1 MIPGLDMR
9 ALSRL
14 ARLRLSGFVA
24 LSAATGYV
32 TAWGELSPALLWPS
46 FSCLM
51 LAAGAS
57 ALNQYQERDL
67 DGRMS
72 RTRDRPIPSGLIPET
87 NVLIF
92 ALILI
97 TCGLVLLTAT
107 SGTLP
112 LMLGCAA
119 VLFYNGIYTPL
130 KKRTAFAAVPGALIG
145 SLGPAIGWTAAGG
158 ALDSK
163 ALLAIM
169 LIFYLWQ
176 VPHFWLLNLR
186 HPGDYT
192 GAGYPC
198 PVAVLGR
205 KRLMRLVV
213 IWISAAA
220 VTSLMLPLFG
230 FFRNVG
236 LYVILCVA
244 VVTLGTLLTGMLRSQ
259 GPNEQ
264 KLRLGFASVNIYV
277 LVTMLLLLA
286 DRGLYT

>member
-1 MIPGLDMR
+1 MIPGIDMQ

-24 LSAATGYV
+24 LSTATGYV
-32 TAWGELSPALLWPS
+32 TAWGDLSPALLGPA
-46 FSCLM
+46 LAALL

-67 DGRMS
+67 DARMD
-72 RTRDRPIPSGLIPET
+72 RTRDRPIPSGRISPGK
-87 NVLIF
+87 VLGFSLLSIAV
-92 ALILI
+92 ALLM
-97 TCGLVLLTAT
+97 LALTG
-107 SGTLP
+107 GTLP
-112 LMLGCAA
+112 LVLGAIA
-119 VLFYNGIYTPL
+119 IISYNGLYTRL
-130 KKRTAFAAVPGALIG
+130 KRRTAFAAIPGALIG

-158 ALDSK
+158 TLDSK

-169 LIFYLWQ
+169 LVFYLWQ

-186 HPGDYT
+186 YPDDYA

-198 PVAVLGR
+198 PVEVMGR
-205 KRLMRLVV
+205 KRLTRLTAV
-213 IWISAAA
+213 WISSAAIA
-220 VTSLMLPLFG
+220 SLLFPLFG
-230 FFRNVG
+230 FFRSAG

-244 VVTLGTLLTGMLRSQ
+244 VVTLGTMLIGMFRSQ
-259 GPNEQ
+259 GANEQ
-264 KLRLGFASVNIYV
+264 KLRLGFASVNLYV